1 MAKIGL
7 LYLNQGKW
15 ENKQIISA
23 EWIVASTQ
31 LYLDGK
37 WADEKYGYQWW
48 INPAGFYSAVI
59 PFIKWFGVL

>member
-1 MAKIGL
+1 
-7 LYLNQGKW
+7 
-15 ENKQIISA
+15 
-23 EWIVASTQ
+23 VASTQ